1 MRDMDTMA
9 GNKTRLFAAAENAM
23 RQFARLLLVCVLFA
37 GCVAP
42 PSAERLASMQKQG
55 DGIIAKIEAF
65 QAEKGRL
72 PASLKE
78 AGVENYQTPY
88 GPWKYSTKDGAI
100 VLFVGDYATDQ
111 FEIWWEPVGHNWYVD
126 T

>member
-1 MRDMDTMA
+1 MDTMNR
-9 GNKTRLFAAAENAM
+9 NKAELFASWERTM
-23 RQFARLLLVCVLFA
+23 RQFARLLLVCLLFA

-42 PSAERLASMQKQG
+42 PSADRLASMKKQG

-65 QAEKGRL
+65 QAEKGTL
-72 PASLKE
+72 PTSLKE
-78 AGVENYQTPY
+78 AGVENYQTPN
-88 GPWKYSTKDGAI
+88 GPWKCSTKDGEI